1 MVKKIL
7 IKKNVDIEESDSD
20 HTDIEDISDNE
31 VKIKKKLPKKNKEI
45 EQESISEDEI
55 QLEKPK
61 KKSNYVMTEQENKH
75 LLKLDK

>member
-20 HTDIEDISDNE
+20 HTDIEDVSDNE

-45 EQESISEDEI
+45 EQESLSDDEI
-55 QLEKPK
+55 QLKKLK
-61 KKSNYVMTEQENKH
+61 KKVIM
-75 LLKLDK
+75 L